1 MNGHSCSGE
10 THVDVPVSVVIPCFR
25 AYAHILDV
33 IAGIGPGVTRIYI
46 VDDACPEGTGT
57 LVEREC
63 RDPRVVVVRNG
74 HNLGVG
80 GAVMAGYRAA
90 IDDGAGVI
98 VKMDGDGQMDP
109 ALLPYLIGPI
119 MAGEA
124 DYTKGNRFWDL
135 SQIRSMPAVRR
146 VGNLILSFM
155 AKGSTGYWDIFDPTN
170 GYTAIHATVAER
182 LPFAQISNRY
192 FFETDL
198 LFRLNTLRAV
208 VVDVPMDARYG
219 DESSN
224 LKIGSVLPE
233 FAVKHIRN
241 LLKRL
246 AYNYFLRDLSLASLE
261 LVAAIVLLA
270 FGVVFGGLHWLDAA
284 RTGEA
289 TPIGT
294 VMIASIAVVSGLQ
307 FLLAFLGHDISS
319 VPRSPLH
326 RLLARR
332 GQAGLVAGARR
343 QESREDRT

>member
-1 MNGHSCSGE
+1 MNDLRSPPGD
-10 THVDVPVSVVIPCFR
+10 TQVAVVVPCYRVR
-25 AYAHILDV
+25 AHIMGV
-33 IAGIGPGVTRIYI
+33 IESIGPSIARIYI
-46 VDDACPEGTGT
+46 VDDACPEGTGA

-63 RDPRVVVVRNG
+63 RDPRVRVIRNAS
-74 HNLGVG
+74 NLGVG
-80 GAVMAGYRAA
+80 GAVMAGYSAA
-90 IDDGAGVI
+90 IADGASVI

-109 ALLPYLIGPI
+109 TLLPYLVGPI
-119 MAGEA
+119 LAGEA

-135 SQIRSMPAVRR
+135 GQIRSMPPVRR
-146 VGNLILSFM
+146 IGNLMLSFL

-182 LPFAQISNRY
+182 LPFGQISNRY

-219 DESSN
+219 DEVSN
-224 LKIGSVLPE
+224 LKIGAVLPE
-233 FAVKHIRN
+233 FAVKHMRN

-261 LVAAIVLLA
+261 LVAAVLLLA
-270 FGVVFGGLHWLDAA
+270 FGAVFGGLHWLDAA
-284 RTGEA
+284 RTGEP
-289 TPIGT
+289 TPVGT

-307 FLLAFLGHDISS
+307 FLLAFLGHDISG

-332 GQAGLVAGARR
+332 GQAGLAARSGR
-343 QESREDRT
+343 SQGPESPP